1 MARHESLTRISIVN
15 AEFFAY
21 HGVRAD
27 EKSLGGRFQIDVDLL
42 YSATSAVVSDNIND
56 TINYEEVLYLVNEIM
71 SGEPYDL
78 IETLAYDIANGL
90 LERFAIARQ
99 ATTRVR
105 KLNVPIQQV
114 MDYVEAEYT
123 AIHENA

>member
-27 EKSLGGRFQIDVDLL
+27 EKSLGGRFQVDVDLL

-56 TINYEEVLYLVNEIM
+56 TINYEEVLYLVNEII

-99 ATTRVR
+99 VTTRVR

-114 MDYVEAEYT
+114 MDYVESEYT
-123 AIHENA
+123 AIRENA